1 MLQIES
7 VSKGYSTKVL
17 LTEASAH
24 LRPNSRVGLVGP
36 NGAGK
41 TTLFRMILEEE
52 SPDEGSIRK
61 RPRLR
66 VGYLPQELETITG
79 KTVLD
84 AAHRDIFPEHE
95 AKRILM
101 GLGFSE
107 VDFVRPVENLSG
119 GYRMRV
125 ALAHLLLS
133 NPDVLMLDEPTNH
146 LDKPTQ
152 RWFEQFLLDSDM
164 TLLIISHDTAFLDR
178 VVTHI
183 WDLRHHKIEE
193 YRGNYTTFRRLRA
206 ERDSQLQA
214 SATRQS
220 KEIARVQKFVD
231 RFRYQANKASQVQSR
246 LKQLEKVKR
255 IELQRD
261 AKRVKF
267 RFPQPSASGRQVL
280 DLAGVSKRYGEK
292 VVYETLDFAVER
304 GQRIALVGE
313 NGAGKS
319 TLLKMLAGA
328 LQPDSGTRTVGH
340 GVTLHYFAQHQAE
353 TLNPEHTILES
364 LDEVTK
370 HAEMN
375 FLRGIAGAFLFTGQ
389 EQKKPIKALSGG
401 ERNRV
406 ALARML
412 VEPANTLLLDEP
424 TNHLDPASVDVLTDA
439 LVEFPGTIVF
449 ISHDPTFLSRIATRV
464 VEIEDGRARNFIGD
478 YEYYLW
484 KKAQEFESIKE
495 TTEAVEKKPHA
506 KSSAPT
512 RAMSQQVQPSSK
524 ESGGERRDLTK
535 TQARLEKQV
544 VRAESEIAELEAK
557 VKSRDLELSD
567 SSLYKDFGKWN
578 VLHQEQ
584 DGWKRD
590 LERMTARWESLSA
603 ELEEVKQKLGAL
615 R

>member
-7 VSKGYSTKVL
+7 VSKQFSTKVL

-36 NGAGK
+36 NGSGK
-41 TTLFRMILEEE
+41 TTLFRMILGEQ
-52 SPDEGSIRK
+52 SPDKGSIRK

-66 VGYLPQELETITG
+66 IGYLPQELETITG

-84 AAHRDIFPEHE
+84 AAHREEYPEHE

-101 GLGFSE
+101 GLGFAE
-107 VDFVRPVENLSG
+107 ADFDRLVEKLSG

-125 ALAHLLLS
+125 ALAHLLLL

-152 RWFEQFLLDSDM
+152 RWFEQFLLNSDM

-193 YRGNYTTFRRLRA
+193 YRGNYSTFRELRA
-206 ERDSQLQA
+206 ERDKQLKA
-214 SATRQS
+214 SASRQA

-246 LKQLEKVKR
+246 IKQLEKVKL
-255 IELQRD
+255 IEVQRD
-261 AKRVKF
+261 PKRVKF
-267 RFPQPSASGRQVL
+267 RFPLPSASGRQVL
-280 DLAGVSKRYGEK
+280 ELAGVAKRYGEK
-292 VVYETLDFAVER
+292 IVYDSLDFSVER

-319 TLLKMLAGA
+319 TLLKMLAGV
-328 LQPDSGTRTVGH
+328 LPPDKGHRTVGH

-353 TLNPEHTILES
+353 TLNPEHSVLES
-364 LDEVTK
+364 LEEVTK
-370 HAEMN
+370 QAEMN
-375 FLRGIAGAFLFTGQ
+375 FLRGIAGAFLFSGQ
-389 EQKKPIKALSGG
+389 DQKKPIKALSGG

-412 VEPANTLLLDEP
+412 VEPANSLLLDEP

-439 LVEFPGTIVF
+439 LAEFPGTIVF
-449 ISHDPTFLSRIATRV
+449 ISHDPTFLTRIATRV
-464 VEIEDGRARNFIGD
+464 VEIDSGRARNFSGD

-495 TTEAVEKKPHA
+495 TSEELTG
-506 KSSAPT
+506 SSHQNSTAPT
-512 RAMSQQVQPSSK
+512 RASAQMDQAK
-524 ESGGERRDLTK
+524 AAGADRRGLMK

-544 VRAESEIAELEAK
+544 SRAEAEITEAEAR
-557 VKSRDLELSD
+557 VKTRDVELANPK
-567 SSLYKDFGKWN
+567 LYEEFGKWN
-578 VLHQEQ
+578 ALHQEQ
-584 DGWKRD
+584 ETWKRD

-603 ELEEVKQKLGAL
+603 ELEGVRQKLLEL